1 MYRSDASGGIGVTR
15 IFLATMVLAGAATA
29 ALADDT
35 DNAYPK
41 TEADLK
47 AAYAALHWQDGNQGY
62 DLPLSGSHLRLVG
75 KYHILL
81 GADARREAFLDNGD
95 EFPNTEAIV
104 VDDKGDAEVEFS
116 FTHDGHV
123 QDDDWKNIDPTDFLK
138 QMQENQIEANKRRV
152 ANGKEP
158 LTIIGWLQHPTY
170 DAATHTA
177 SWSFELTAK
186 DQHYVN
192 AKALQLSRDG
202 FSELTWIGSIESYH
216 AANGQ
221 PAMLD
226 NMLSSHSYKTG
237 SRYIDFKE
245 GDKVAGYGIAA
256 LVAGIIGVKLG
267 KGLIAAAIA
276 FLIIAGK
283 KFGVI
288 AALVAG
294 GAASRF
300 KSLFRRKSK

>member
-1 MYRSDASGGIGVTR
+1 MHLGGIGMTR
-15 IFLATMVLAGAATA
+15 IFLATIILGATVTAVLA
-29 ALADDT
+29 DEN

-47 AAYAALHWQDGNQGY
+47 AAYAALHWREGNQNY
-62 DLPLSGSHLRLVG
+62 DLPLSGSSLKLDNN
-75 KYHILL
+75 YHVLI
-81 GADARREAFLDNGD
+81 GADARRQVFLDNGED
-95 EFPNTEAIV
+95 FPDTEAVV
-104 VDDKGDAEVEFS
+104 VDDKGEAEVEFG

-123 QDDDWKNIDPTDFLK
+123 QDNDWKDIDPTDFLK
-138 QMQENQIEANKRRV
+138 QMQANQVDGNKRRA

-158 LTIIGWLQHPTY
+158 LTIVGWLQRPTY
-170 DAATHTA
+170 DASTHTA
-177 SWSFELTAK
+177 SWAFELSEK
-186 DQHYVN
+186 DQHFVN
-192 AKALQLSRDG
+192 AKALQLSREG
-202 FSELTWIGSIESYH
+202 FSELTWIGSMESYH
-216 AANGQ
+216 AENGQ
-221 PAMLD
+221 PAMLTD
-226 NMLSSHSYKTG
+226 MLGNHTYKLG

-276 FLIIAGK
+276 FLVIAGK

-294 GAASRF
+294 GAATRF

>member
-1 MYRSDASGGIGVTR
+1 MTR
-15 IFLATMVLAGAATA
+15 LLLATTILVCAATF

-35 DNAYPK
+35 APYPK

-47 AAYAALHWQDGNQGY
+47 AAYAALHWQDGNRSF
-62 DLPLSGSHLRLVG
+62 DLPLSGSTLNLDG
-75 KYHILL
+75 QYHILL
-81 GADARREAFLDNGD
+81 GADARRQVFLDNGE
-95 EFPNTEAIV
+95 EFPDTEAVV
-104 VDDKGDAEVEFS
+104 VDNQGEAEVEFS

-123 QDDDWKNIDPTDFLK
+123 QDDDWKDINPTDFLQ
-138 QMQENQIEANKRRV
+138 QMQENQVKGNERRA

-158 LTIIGWLQHPTY
+158 LTIIGWLQRPTY
-170 DAATHTA
+170 DTATHTA
-177 SWSFELTAK
+177 SWAFELSEK
-186 DQHYVN
+186 GQHFVN

-202 FSELTWIGSIESYH
+202 FSELTWIGSMDSYH

-221 PAMLD
+221 PAMLSA
-226 NMLSSHSYKTG
+226 MLGDHSYKLG

-276 FLIIAGK
+276 FLVIAGK

>member
-1 MYRSDASGGIGVTR
+1 MTR
-15 IFLATMVLAGAATA
+15 IFLATMVLAGTATA
-29 ALADDT
+29 ALADDAN
-35 DNAYPK
+35 NAYPK

-47 AAYAALHWQDGNQGY
+47 AAYAALHWQDGNQSY
-62 DLPLSGSHLRLVG
+62 DLPLSGSSLKLVG
-75 KYHILL
+75 NYHILL

-95 EFPNTEAIV
+95 AFPNTEAIV
-104 VDDKGDAEVEFS
+104 VDDKGETEVEFS

-123 QDDDWKNIDPTDFLK
+123 QDDDWKDIDPTDFLK
-138 QMQENQIEANKRRV
+138 QMQENQVEANKRRA

-158 LTIIGWLQHPTY
+158 LTIIGWLQRPTY

-177 SWSFELTAK
+177 SWAFELSEK
-186 DQHYVN
+186 EQHFVN
-192 AKALQLSRDG
+192 AKALQLSREG
-202 FSELTWIGSIESYH
+202 FSELTWIGSMESFH

-221 PAMLD
+221 PEMLTD
-226 NMLSSHSYKTG
+226 MLSNHTYKLG

-276 FLIIAGK
+276 FLVIAGK

-300 KSLFRRKSK
+300 KSLFRRKPK